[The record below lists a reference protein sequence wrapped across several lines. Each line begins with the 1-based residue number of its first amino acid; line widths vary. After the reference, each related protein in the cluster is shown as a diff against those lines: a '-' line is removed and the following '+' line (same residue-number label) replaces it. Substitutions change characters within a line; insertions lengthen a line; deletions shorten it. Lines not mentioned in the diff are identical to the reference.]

1 MTIYYTYIECA
12 SNFIK
17 DLDVY
22 RCLKYGELIKTGL
35 ISIILCLQKNY
46 TISLLFKVLSFDNVL
61 SGLEDND

>member
-22 RCLKYGELIKTGL
+22 RCLRYEEVIKTGL
-35 ISIILCLQKNY
+35 ISITTHLHYYYFYSKCVQL
-46 TISLLFKVLSFDNVL
+46 TMFFKFSKIINTL
-61 SGLEDND
+61 

>member
-22 RCLKYGELIKTGL
+22 MCLKYEELIKTGL
-35 ISIILCLQKNY
+35 VSIIITY
-46 TISLLFKVLSFDNVL
+46 VFTMTS
-61 SGLEDND
+61 